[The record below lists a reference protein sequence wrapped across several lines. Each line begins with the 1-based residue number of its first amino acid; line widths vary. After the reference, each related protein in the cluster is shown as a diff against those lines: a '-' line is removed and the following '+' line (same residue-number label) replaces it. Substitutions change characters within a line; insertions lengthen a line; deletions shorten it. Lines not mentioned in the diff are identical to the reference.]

1 MMVATSH
8 RESIRTSRSRLSVAL
23 AIALSVLFSG
33 CANPASRNRTSVSQN
48 VEARFGAGISVP
60 PKACSPGRVLV
71 PDGLADGRPISEE
84 QAVVLALW
92 NNALFNE
99 SLVELD
105 LTRADLITA
114 GLLPNP
120 EFVYFWPEV
129 GKPFKYLVDFPIE
142 SLWLRPIRVK
152 ATAAEN
158 ERASSRLTQLA
169 LDLIRDT
176 RQSHADLRL
185 AQDRVGVAE
194 RAVTLRKRIL
204 DLAEARLKAG
214 DASALEV
221 STARIDSLRADQE
234 LIRSKYDVTTAGERL
249 RNLTGLSQYTFDLIP
264 DNTPFEPRAD
274 FPVDDLVAEAI
285 HTRPD
290 AIAAEQAVH
299 AAAERLRIA
308 RIGWV
313 RFLGLLD
320 ATSGKR
326 TGHEFGP
333 AARMTVPIFNHN
345 QGGIARSNA
354 ELEQLERRQRTVHDL
369 IVMDVRT
376 AFARYQQARAEIDFL
391 RAKTQPEVE
400 AVIRRTETA
409 YKEGNV
415 TFVIVLETQRQLI
428 DTLARDALLRAELRR
443 AWAELERSVGRRLIP
458 TAPEAPR

>member
-1 MMVATSH
+1 MLVMAGAFGH
-8 RESIRTSRSRLSVAL
+8 A
-23 AIALSVLFSG
+23 G
-33 CANPASRNRTSVSQN
+33 CANPASRNRASVSSN
-48 VEARFGAGISVP
+48 VETRFGTIAAIP
-60 PKACSPGRVLV
+60 PKSCPGGQVLV
-71 PDGLADGRPISEE
+71 PDGLAEGRPISEE
-84 QAVVLALW
+84 QAVILALW

-129 GKPFKYLVDFPIE
+129 GKPFKYLVDFPLE
-142 SLWLRPIRVK
+142 SLWLRPMRMK

-176 RQSHADLRL
+176 RQGHADLRL
-185 AQDRVGVAE
+185 AQDRVAVAE
-194 RAVTLRKRIL
+194 RAVTLRKRVL
-204 DLAEARLKAG
+204 ELAEARLKAG
-214 DASALEV
+214 DASVLEA

-249 RNLTGLSQYTFDLIP
+249 RNLTGLSQYSFALVTE
-264 DNTPFEPRAD
+264 NTPFEPRAD
-274 FPVDDLVAEAI
+274 FMVDDLTAEAVN
-285 HTRPD
+285 TRPD
-290 AIAAEQAVH
+290 AVAAAQATA
-299 AAAERLRIA
+299 AAAERLRIS
-308 RIGWV
+308 RLSWV
-313 RFLGLLD
+313 RFLGVLD

-333 AARMTVPIFNHN
+333 AARMTLPIFNWN
-345 QGGIARSNA
+345 QGGIARSKA
-354 ELEQLERRQRTVHDL
+354 ELEQLERRQQTVYNQ

-376 AFARYQQARAEIDFL
+376 AFARYEQARAELDFL

-428 DTLARDALLRAELRR
+428 DTIARDALLRAELRR
-443 AWAELERSVGRRLIP
+443 SWAELERSVGRRLIP
-458 TAPEAPR
+458 PAAEAPR